1 MKPVTNPQEVKDSSY
16 STPTPQ
22 EPRARKTKTK
32 TLKTKEATP
41 WDEELCNDCIVTC
54 ERDAPEHI
62 ERCREEGKCYFYTK
76 R

>member
-1 MKPVTNPQEVKDSSY
+1 MKPVTDLKELGASQFTDEE
-16 STPTPQ
+16 PTTKTK
-22 EPRARKTKTK
+22 KTKTK

-41 WDEELCNDCIVTC
+41 WDDELCNDCIVTC